1 MKRTLTAMVLGVALL
16 VMSEVTLANAGVNE

>member
-1 MKRTLTAMVLGVALL
+1 MKRALTAMVLGVALL

>member
-1 MKRTLTAMVLGVALL
+1 MKRTLTAFGLGVALL